1 MEAEENRTWGPS
13 ATHFVGIRSPPSS
26 VFTDLHSRLSFRM
39 SGDFTRSLEERIRA
53 GAAPVVVGLD
63 PRPEAFPGGVA
74 RDRPAPERILAYY
87 REVLPVLAR
96 HAPVVKP
103 NIAFFERFGAQGY
116 AAYCETCAMAR
127 RAGLLVIGDIK
138 RGDIGSTA
146 EAYAEEHFRHAD
158 AVTLN
163 PYLGGDSLRPF
174 LSRCRD
180 GRGIFILVR
189 TSNPSA
195 RDIQDLP
202 TGDGTLC
209 EAVARLVSRWGAEL
223 APKNGYG
230 PVGAVIGATYGSRMG
245 RMRELM
251 PASWFL
257 IPGVGAQGAAVADTA
272 TAFDGEG
279 LGGLVNQS
287 RGILECFSTDD
298 ADWLD
303 RVATAA
309 VAFAKEV
316 RRVSRPGDRPV

>member
-1 MEAEENRTWGPS
+1 
-13 ATHFVGIRSPPSS
+13 
-26 VFTDLHSRLSFRM
+26 M

-63 PRPEAFPGGVA
+63 PRPDAFPSGVA

-87 REVLPVLAR
+87 REVLPVLAN

-103 NIAFFERFGAQGY
+103 NIAFFERFGTQGY

-127 RAGLLVIGDIK
+127 EAGFLVIGDIK

-195 RDIQDLP
+195 TEIQDLP
-202 TGDGTLC
+202 TEDGAVY
-209 EAVARLVSRWGAEL
+209 EAVARLVTRWAAEL
-223 APKNGYG
+223 APKTGYG
-230 PVGAVIGATYGSRMG
+230 PVGAVVGATYGDLIG
-245 RMRELM
+245 RMRQLM
-251 PASWFL
+251 PASWL
-257 IPGVGAQGAAVADTA
+257 LMPGVGAQGAAVADTTA
-272 TAFDGEG
+272 AFDGEG
-279 LGGLVNQS
+279 LGGLINQS
-287 RGILECFSTDD
+287 RGIMECFSPED

-303 RVATAA
+303 RVGTAA
-309 VAFAKEV
+309 AEFAIEA